1 MESVSAA
8 TTVVTDENTRYE
20 QIIKNI
26 QLALFKLKRSFFFEE
41 FMKQMRDP
49 EIVAQI
55 ERVTEHSK
63 LQVVLYGIGELE
75 PTKHERE
82 AEVSHLQ
89 LAFVILLK
97 ERFEWVNDIVV
108 YDPCLS
114 PLEQKAI
121 SAFDCT
127 FLAVNEFGRRTV
139 DRPTLFFLPHCP
151 ALLVNNILSANWTTA
166 NLNKIIVLGNSF
178 SEIKDDL
185 SRGCKV
191 LTYFKHLMAIL
202 HSDKMVTE
210 IQLPQPQT
218 EIERVRDYREAKLR
232 DKMIKM
238 SQILL
243 PQPEIERVRDDPE
256 AEILAQ
262 QYESGLYKRPGVYRT
277 AFSEMSWHF
286 FPYNRSLEDL
296 NLNLFPESIPN
307 NRRHDLM
314 FLRGK

>member
-108 YDPCLS
+108 YDPC
-114 PLEQKAI
+114 
-121 SAFDCT
+121 
-127 FLAVNEFGRRTV
+127 V
-139 DRPTLFFLPHCP
+139 
-151 ALLVNNILSANWTTA
+151 
-166 NLNKIIVLGNSF
+166 
-178 SEIKDDL
+178 
-185 SRGCKV
+185 
-191 LTYFKHLMAIL
+191 
-202 HSDKMVTE
+202 
-210 IQLPQPQT
+210 
-218 EIERVRDYREAKLR
+218 
-232 DKMIKM
+232 
-238 SQILL
+238 
-243 PQPEIERVRDDPE
+243 
-256 AEILAQ
+256 
-262 QYESGLYKRPGVYRT
+262 
-277 AFSEMSWHF
+277 
-286 FPYNRSLEDL
+286 
-296 NLNLFPESIPN
+296 
-307 NRRHDLM
+307 
-314 FLRGK
+314 